1 MNRAEQIKIEP
12 LDCGNCL
19 LAQSG
24 RLCQPATEAILKAAM
39 QQDPTVDI
47 GQSGRQETAE
57 SLLVSLKYDKA
68 AQSAGTRACRGYQAK
83 HNQTAAASVLSIM
96 V

>member
-1 MNRAEQIKIEP
+1 MNRAEQISTEP

-19 LAQSG
+19 LAQHG

-39 QQDPTVDI
+39 NQDPTVDI
-47 GQSGRQETAE
+47 GLSDRVETAE
-57 SLLVSLKYDKA
+57 SLLVSLKYSKA
-68 AQSAGTRACRGYQAK
+68 ARSAGERACRNYQAEY
-83 HNQTAAASVLSIM
+83 NQTTAASILSIM